1 MHRYTELA
9 SFFSTSNLS
18 EVCHFHLRNS
28 ELYEQRCV
36 NTNIVRDNNHCP
48 RHSEYLRCCHT
59 CVRINA
65 SGAEFSV
72 SLAQGYVK
80 FTMHILVTPKL
91 MVGNIVIC
99 LIFGFALELLHS
111 HSLWFCRSDIP
122 HLWNFPSP
130 KSGVNNRR
138 MQRLIAGFTH
148 RVIELKC
155 DTSHLL
161 GATLFHICTHKV
173 ATLVKW

>member
-9 SFFSTSNLS
+9 SFISTSNLS

-72 SLAQGYVK
+72 SLAQGYVE
-80 FTMHILVTPKL
+80 FTMHILVTLTPTL
-91 MVGNIVIC
+91 MVT
-99 LIFGFALELLHS
+99 LLFDI
-111 HSLWFCRSDIP
+111 WVRS
-122 HLWNFPSP
+122 WVAS
-130 KSGVNNRR
+130 
-138 MQRLIAGFTH
+138 FTFFVVLSF
-148 RVIELKC
+148 RY
-155 DTSHLL
+155 SS
-161 GATLFHICTHKV
+161 
-173 ATLVKW
+173 LVKFPVAEIWSKQQTKAEVDCRVHAQSYRVEVWHFPPSRSNIISYLYS